1 MNGNLVDPTSSMTG
15 WITNVDYGR
24 LVGFT
29 TAPETTYTYPKSM
42 TLSITDNASYQNIA
56 FSATPTHLSSANP
69 GLITT
74 PFNISDGTND
84 ITISERVILCLPG
97 NITIF
102 MPNEVQ
108 SGLRDSDGNLL
119 NEDSVTNVTVI
130 AADDTSGLPTSV
142 PHSEIVIN
150 GVRVSES
157 GF

>member
-1 MNGNLVDPTSSMTG
+1 
-15 WITNVDYGR
+15 
-24 LVGFT
+24 
-29 TAPETTYTYPKSM
+29 M

-56 FSATPTHLSSANP
+56 FSASPGHLSSANP
-69 GLITT
+69 GIITT

-108 SGLRDSDGNLL
+108 SGLLDSYGNLL
-119 NEDSVTNVTVI
+119 NEDSFTNVSVTSI
-130 AADDTSGLPTSV
+130 DDTGMFVNIPL
-142 PHSEIVIN
+142 SEIIIN